1 MSERIFKVI
10 SDLEEVKKSNNAYV
24 AGCLDMWAAM
34 LESDPEMIKAVI
46 KSMDEMAALLRK
58 NAGVVMDNAD

>member
-1 MSERIFKVI
+1 
-10 SDLEEVKKSNNAYV
+10 
-24 AGCLDMWAAM
+24 MWAAM

-58 NAGVVMDNAD
+58 NAGVVIDNAD

>member
-1 MSERIFKVI
+1 LSERIFKAI
-10 SDLEEVKKSNNAYV
+10 ENLEKSKKANNAYV

-46 KSMDEMAALLRK
+46 KSMDEMAVLLKK
-58 NAGVVMDNAD
+58 NAGVVIDNAN